1 MNDYIAK
8 PVDERLLYKN
18 QVLSGN
24 RRQKSNEIKT
34 RDIPKNKKYQLRVL
48 EYSNEVKSKIND
60 GNDRCIFYSK
70 TPLIMQ

>member
-1 MNDYIAK
+1 MITLQNQLMKDYYIK
-8 PVDERLLYKN
+8 IKSYQEIVDK
-18 QVLSGN
+18 
-24 RRQKSNEIKT
+24 KSNEIKT

-70 TPLIMQ
+70 TPLIM